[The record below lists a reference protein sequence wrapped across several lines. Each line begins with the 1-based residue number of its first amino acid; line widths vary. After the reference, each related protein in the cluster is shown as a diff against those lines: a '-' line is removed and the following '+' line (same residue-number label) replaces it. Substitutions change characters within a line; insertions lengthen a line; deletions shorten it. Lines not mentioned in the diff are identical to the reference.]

1 MANAKDVIA
10 ITTPMRIHL
19 TKRRLIYLACFI
31 LIIPIGLATRKY
43 GYAMPHII
51 ATYGGDVLYATCW
64 FFFLRMFIAKP
75 PVWKVALFAC
85 FICYVIEVLEL
96 IQAPWMKNL
105 QHTPP
110 LGLILGYGFN
120 WSDLVCYTI
129 GCLLGWGIGVL
140 IEKTCP

>member
-1 MANAKDVIA
+1 M
-10 ITTPMRIHL
+10 L
-19 TKRRLIYLACFI
+19 LKRRLIYLICFM

-43 GYAMPHII
+43 GQYMP
-51 ATYGGDVLYATCW
+51 ALVSTYGGDVLYATCW
-64 FFFLRMFIAKP
+64 FFFLRIFIAKT

-96 IQAPWMKNL
+96 VQTPWMKKL

-120 WSDLVCYTI
+120 WSDLLCYTI
-129 GCLLGWGIGVL
+129 GCTVGLLLGLL
-140 IEKTCP
+140 IERPNKAI